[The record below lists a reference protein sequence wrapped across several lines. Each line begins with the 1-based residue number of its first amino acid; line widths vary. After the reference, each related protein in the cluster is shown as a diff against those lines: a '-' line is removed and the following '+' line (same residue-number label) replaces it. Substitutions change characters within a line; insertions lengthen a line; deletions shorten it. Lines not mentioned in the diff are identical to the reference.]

1 MRRFFLARITGMGCE
16 GVIEG
21 FAVDILGMRRKVRLH
36 RHRQIF
42 VSSVGHEVPPS
53 TALKGK
59 KRP

>member
-21 FAVDILGMRRKVRLH
+21 FKVDILGMRRKMRLH

-42 VSSVGHEVPPS
+42 VASIGHDCLP
-53 TALKGK
+53 
-59 KRP
+59 RPR